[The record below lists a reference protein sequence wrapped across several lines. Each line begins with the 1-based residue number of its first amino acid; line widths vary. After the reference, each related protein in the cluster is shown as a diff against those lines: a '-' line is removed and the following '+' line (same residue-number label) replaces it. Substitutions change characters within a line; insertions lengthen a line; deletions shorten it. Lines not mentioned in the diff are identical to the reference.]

1 MAQFINHP
9 VIRPAQNILLKRK
22 KSNVTW
28 GPTMI
33 QCGDCPQRWP
43 FGEPG
48 VGLLI
53 EAHTREEHPET
64 WAIWQLAKE
73 IDEIG

>member
-1 MAQFINHP
+1 M
-9 VIRPAQNILLKRK
+9 R
-22 KSNVTW
+22 
-28 GPTMI
+28 
-33 QCGDCPQRWP
+33 DCQLRWP

-64 WAIWQLAKE
+64 WAIWQVAKE
-73 IDEIG
+73 IDQTGRGRLRLI